1 MGDIWNEALQ
11 GLQPRLGEQT
21 YEMWLRPLE
30 LREVRG
36 DTVHLRA
43 PTQFHKDW
51 FVDHF
56 RDVVLGELAARGH
69 QPFQIEIEVQAA
81 SELPDDDDHGRDP
94 RSLGHR
100 DLGAD
105 GTRPDGLGS
114 APVDHGAGH
123 HPAAHHSGAS
133 HGNAG
138 GTTFTSRSSAAR
150 ASAFAPPSF
159 TARYTFDTFI
169 RGPSNELAASAALA
183 VADDPGGRFNPLFLY
198 GGAGLGK
205 THLMHAV
212 GHTLLVRRPDLRIAY
227 LSAEQFMNQY
237 VAAVRTQ
244 QFDDFRARYREGCDC
259 LLIDDIQFIAGRDR
273 TMEEFFHVF
282 NALYEKGKQIMVTAD
297 RMPGEM
303 QGMEERLTSRLNW
316 GLVADI
322 KAPDLETRLAILQAK
337 AERERIQIDGDVL
350 LAIAEQV
357 RTNVRELEGVLVR
370 VHAHAELRGIVPTPS
385 FVRDMLGIA
394 APVSGGQGGL
404 HVDAVVK
411 ATAAH
416 FGLKVGELKGNGKQR
431 SVSHPRMVA
440 MWLCRELTSASFPE
454 IGARLGGKDHSTV
467 MHACKR
473 VPELLRDDPNLAAQ
487 VAALRGSLQGHTAR

>member
-36 DTVHLRA
+36 GTVLLSA

-56 RDVVLGELAARGH
+56 RDVVLRELAARGH
-69 QPFQIEIEVQAA
+69 EPGEIEIEVRPA
-81 SELPDDDDHGRDP
+81 SELPDDDDR
-94 RSLGHR
+94 
-100 DLGAD
+100 GAD
-105 GTRPDGLGS
+105 RGAGS
-114 APVDHGAGH
+114 AQQAQRAATAVSPGLASGPASLSAGRAALH
-123 HPAAHHSGAS
+123 ARNLAAFTPPA
-133 HGNAG
+133 
-138 GTTFTSRSSAAR
+138 FTG
-150 ASAFAPPSF
+150 
-159 TARYTFDTFI
+159 RYIFDTFI
-169 RGPSNELAASAALA
+169 RGPSNDLAASAALA

-227 LSAEQFMNQY
+227 LSAEQFMNEY
-237 VAAVRTQ
+237 VAAVRSQ

-259 LLIDDIQFIAGRDR
+259 LLIDDIQFISGRDR

-297 RMPGEM
+297 RMPSEM

-337 AERERIQIDGDVL
+337 AERESICVDGDVL
-350 LAIAEQV
+350 LTIAEQI
-357 RTNVRELEGVLVR
+357 RTNVRELEGALVR
-370 VHAHAELRGIVPTPS
+370 VHAHAELRGIVPS
-385 FVRDMLGIA
+385 VGFVRDMLGGT
-394 APVSGGQGGL
+394 APGAGTSGGL

-416 FGLKVGELKGNGKQR
+416 FGLKVSELKGNGKQR

-473 VPELLRDDPNLAAQ
+473 IPELLRGDPNLAAQ
-487 VAALRGSLQGHTAR
+487 VSALRGQLQGAGEAPPRALR

>member
-36 DTVHLRA
+36 DTVLLRA

-69 QPFQIEIEVQAA
+69 QPFQIEIEVQSA
-81 SELPDDDDHGRDP
+81 SELPDDDDLDRVP
-94 RSLGHR
+94 RH
-100 DLGAD
+100 DLGVGASAAGSMNLGV
-105 GTRPDGLGS
+105 GTDPSGRSQGGS
-114 APVDHGAGH
+114 ASVGH
-123 HPAAHHSGAS
+123 FAASSG
-133 HGNAG
+133 
-138 GTTFTSRSSAAR
+138 TKVSAAR

-212 GHTLLVRRPDLRIAY
+212 GHTLLARRPDLRIAY

-337 AERERIQIDGDVL
+337 AERERIQLDGDVL
-350 LAIAEQV
+350 LAIAEQI
-357 RTNVRELEGVLVR
+357 RSNVRELEGVLVR

-394 APVSGGQGGL
+394 APVSSGPGGL

-487 VAALRGSLQGHTAR
+487 VAALRGSLQGQAAR